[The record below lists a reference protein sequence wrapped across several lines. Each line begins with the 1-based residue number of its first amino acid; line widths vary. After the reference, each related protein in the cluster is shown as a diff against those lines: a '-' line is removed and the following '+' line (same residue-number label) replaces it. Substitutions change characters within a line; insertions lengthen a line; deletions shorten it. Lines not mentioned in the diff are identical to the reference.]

1 MWTHFNAMNKT
12 SVALWTIQGGLAA
25 LFLFAGVMKLVM
37 PIELMTA
44 QMPTMPGWFLRF
56 IGVAETLGAFG
67 LLLPGLLRL
76 RPGLTPLAALGLVLI
91 MCGAMGTTMALMD
104 ISAAAMPFVVG
115 VLAAIVAYGR
125 WQLAPHR
132 EVARH
137 FVLRPAW
144 THGRELAAVR

>member
-1 MWTHFNAMNKT
+1 MRTHFNVVNKT

-44 QMPTMPGWFLRF
+44 QMPTMPEWFLRF
-56 IGVAETLGAFG
+56 IGIAETLGAFG
-67 LLLPGLLRL
+67 LVLPGLLRI
-76 RPGLTPLAALGLVLI
+76 RPSLTPLAALGLVLI
-91 MCGAMGTTMALMD
+91 MCGAIGTTMALLD
-104 ISAAAMPFVVG
+104 ISQATMPFVVG

-132 EVARH
+132 EVSHSFA
-137 FVLRPAW
+137 LRPAW
-144 THGRELAAVR
+144 THSRAIVAAR